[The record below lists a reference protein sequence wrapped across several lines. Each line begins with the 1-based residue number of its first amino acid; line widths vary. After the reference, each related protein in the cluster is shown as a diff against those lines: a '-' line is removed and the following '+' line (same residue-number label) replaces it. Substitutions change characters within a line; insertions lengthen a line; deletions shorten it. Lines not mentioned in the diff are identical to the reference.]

1 MSSLV
6 RSCMELRNI
15 FLRGWGTLKTAAV
28 YHARL
33 RTAHFAVQ
41 RIACGPLI
49 AAALTYHAEVRCS
62 TAVGQGPILRH
73 VGAAAGK
80 EVQAI
85 PCGTFLYRGC
95 NQTKGNPKTVG
106 FWRRFCILSPPRAK
120 GCRAGAQNIPAGG
133 KHADAGAARNRRTK
147 NGPSGRQPLRGAR
160 PKPRETTRARGAE
173 YLFYILPQ
181 KRKRLQ
187 RKVSFSRRGSLYL
200 DRRRVS
206 APLPAACYQLS
217 CVLYWATIRQIGS
230 CGGRLFI

>member
-33 RTAHFAVQ
+33 RTAHFVVQ
-41 RIACGPLI
+41 RIAYGPLI

-62 TAVGQGPILRH
+62 TAVGQGTILRH

-106 FWRRFCILSPPRAK
+106 FWRRFCILLPPRAK
-120 GCRAGAQNIPAGG
+120 GCRAGARNIPAGG
-133 KHADAGAARNRRTK
+133 NHADAGAVRNRRTK
-147 NGPSGRQPLRGAR
+147 NGRRDASPCGVRDRSREKRPAPEAR
-160 PKPRETTRARGAE
+160 NTFFTSYHKSTKDCNAR
-173 YLFYILPQ
+173 
-181 KRKRLQ
+181 
-187 RKVSFSRRGSLYL
+187 
-200 DRRRVS
+200 S
-206 APLPAACYQLS
+206 AFPAAGHC
-217 CVLYWATIRQIGS
+217 I
-230 CGGRLFI
+230 

>member
-33 RTAHFAVQ
+33 RTAHFVVQ
-41 RIACGPLI
+41 RIA
-49 AAALTYHAEVRCS
+49 
-62 TAVGQGPILRH
+62 
-73 VGAAAGK
+73 
-80 EVQAI
+80 
-85 PCGTFLYRGC
+85 CGTFLYRGC

-106 FWRRFCILSPPRAK
+106 FWRRFCVLLPPRAK
-120 GCRAGAQNIPAGG
+120 GCRAGARNIPAGG

-181 KRKRLQ
+181 KHKRLQ

-230 CGGRLFI
+230 WRDRFL

>member
-15 FLRGWGTLKTAAV
+15 FLRGWGTLNTAAV

-33 RTAHFAVQ
+33 RTAHFVVQ
-41 RIACGPLI
+41 RIA
-49 AAALTYHAEVRCS
+49 
-62 TAVGQGPILRH
+62 
-73 VGAAAGK
+73 
-80 EVQAI
+80 
-85 PCGTFLYRGC
+85 CGTFLYRGC

-106 FWRRFCILSPPRAK
+106 FWRRFCVLLPPRAK
-120 GCRAGAQNIPAGG
+120 GCRAGARNIPAGG
-133 KHADAGAARNRRTK
+133 KHADAGAARTRRTK

-181 KRKRLQ
+181 KHKRLQ

-217 CVLYWATIRQIGS
+217 CVLYCATIRQIGS
-230 CGGRLFI
+230 CRCD

>member
-33 RTAHFAVQ
+33 RTAHFVVQ
-41 RIACGPLI
+41 RIA
-49 AAALTYHAEVRCS
+49 
-62 TAVGQGPILRH
+62 
-73 VGAAAGK
+73 
-80 EVQAI
+80 
-85 PCGTFLYRGC
+85 CGTFLYRGC

-106 FWRRFCILSPPRAK
+106 FWRRFCVLLPPRAK
-120 GCRAGAQNIPAGG
+120 GCRAGARNIPAGG

-181 KRKRLQ
+181 KHKRLQ
-187 RKVSFSRRGSLYL
+187 RKVSFSRCGSLYL

-217 CVLYWATIRQIGS
+217 CVLYCATIRQIGS
-230 CGGRLFI
+230 CRCD

>member
-15 FLRGWGTLKTAAV
+15 FLRGRGTLKTAAV

-33 RTAHFAVQ
+33 RTAHFVVQ
-41 RIACGPLI
+41 RIA
-49 AAALTYHAEVRCS
+49 
-62 TAVGQGPILRH
+62 
-73 VGAAAGK
+73 
-80 EVQAI
+80 
-85 PCGTFLYRGC
+85 CGTFLYRGC

-106 FWRRFCILSPPRAK
+106 FWRRFCILLPPRVK
-120 GCRAGAQNIPAGG
+120 GCRAGARNIPAGG

-147 NGPSGRQPLRGAR
+147 NGPAGRQPLRGAR

-181 KRKRLQ
+181 KHKRLQ

-217 CVLYWATIRQIGS
+217 CVLYCATIRQIGI
-230 CGGRLFI
+230 CEIHIF

>member
-33 RTAHFAVQ
+33 RTAHFVVQ
-41 RIACGPLI
+41 RIA
-49 AAALTYHAEVRCS
+49 
-62 TAVGQGPILRH
+62 
-73 VGAAAGK
+73 
-80 EVQAI
+80 
-85 PCGTFLYRGC
+85 CGTFLYRGC

-106 FWRRFCILSPPRAK
+106 FWRRFCILLPPRVK
-120 GCRAGAQNIPAGG
+120 GCRAGARNIPAGG

-181 KRKRLQ
+181 KHKRLQ

-217 CVLYWATIRQIGS
+217 CVLYWATIRQIGI
-230 CGGRLFI
+230 CRCD

>member
-1 MSSLV
+1 
-6 RSCMELRNI
+6 MELRNI

-33 RTAHFAVQ
+33 RTAHFVVQ

-62 TAVGQGPILRH
+62 TAVGQGTILRH

-95 NQTKGNPKTVG
+95 NQTKG
-106 FWRRFCILSPPRAK
+106 
-120 GCRAGAQNIPAGG
+120 CRAGAQNIPAGG
-133 KHADAGAARNRRTK
+133 KHADAGAARNRRAK

-217 CVLYWATIRQIGS
+217 CVLYWATIRQIGI

>member
-33 RTAHFAVQ
+33 RTAHFVVQ
-41 RIACGPLI
+41 RIA
-49 AAALTYHAEVRCS
+49 
-62 TAVGQGPILRH
+62 
-73 VGAAAGK
+73 
-80 EVQAI
+80 
-85 PCGTFLYRGC
+85 CGTFLYRGC

-106 FWRRFCILSPPRAK
+106 FWRRFCVLLPPRAK
-120 GCRAGAQNIPAGG
+120 GCRAGARNIPAGG

-181 KRKRLQ
+181 KHKRLQ

-217 CVLYWATIRQIGS
+217 CVLYCATIRQIGS
-230 CGGRLFI
+230 CRCD

>member
-15 FLRGWGTLKTAAV
+15 FLRGWGTLKTTAV

-33 RTAHFAVQ
+33 RTAHFVVQ

-62 TAVGQGPILRH
+62 TAVGQGTILRH

-85 PCGTFLYRGC
+85 PCGTFLCRGC
-95 NQTKGNPKTVG
+95 NQTKGNPKTIG
-106 FWRRFCILSPPRAK
+106 FWRRFCILLPPRAK
-120 GCRAGAQNIPAGG
+120 GCRAGARNIPAGG
-133 KHADAGAARNRRTK
+133 KHAGRGCSPQSKNEKRAVGTPAPAGCATEAARND
-147 NGPSGRQPLRGAR
+147 PR
-160 PKPRETTRARGAE
+160 PGAE

-181 KRKRLQ
+181 KHKRLQ

-230 CGGRLFI
+230 WRDRFL

>member
-33 RTAHFAVQ
+33 RTAHFVVQ
-41 RIACGPLI
+41 RIA
-49 AAALTYHAEVRCS
+49 
-62 TAVGQGPILRH
+62 
-73 VGAAAGK
+73 
-80 EVQAI
+80 
-85 PCGTFLYRGC
+85 CGTFLYRGC

-106 FWRRFCILSPPRAK
+106 FWRRFCVLLPPRAK
-120 GCRAGAQNIPAGG
+120 GCRAGARNIPAGG

-181 KRKRLQ
+181 KHKRLQ

-217 CVLYWATIRQIGS
+217 CVLYCATIRQIG
-230 CGGRLFI
+230 I

>member
-33 RTAHFAVQ
+33 RTAHFVVQ
-41 RIACGPLI
+41 RIA
-49 AAALTYHAEVRCS
+49 
-62 TAVGQGPILRH
+62 
-73 VGAAAGK
+73 
-80 EVQAI
+80 
-85 PCGTFLYRGC
+85 CGTFLYRGC

-106 FWRRFCILSPPRAK
+106 FWRRFCVLLPPRAK
-120 GCRAGAQNIPAGG
+120 GCRAGARNIPAGG

-181 KRKRLQ
+181 KHKRLQ

-217 CVLYWATIRQIGS
+217 CVLYCATIRQIGI
-230 CGGRLFI
+230 CGEIS

>member
-15 FLRGWGTLKTAAV
+15 FLRGRGTLKTAAV

-33 RTAHFAVQ
+33 RTAHFVVQ
-41 RIACGPLI
+41 RIA
-49 AAALTYHAEVRCS
+49 
-62 TAVGQGPILRH
+62 
-73 VGAAAGK
+73 
-80 EVQAI
+80 
-85 PCGTFLYRGC
+85 CGTFLYRGC

-106 FWRRFCILSPPRAK
+106 FWRRFCILLPPRVK
-120 GCRAGAQNIPAGG
+120 GCRAGARNIPAGG

-181 KRKRLQ
+181 KHKRLQ

-217 CVLYWATIRQIGS
+217 CVLYCATIRQIGI
-230 CGGRLFI
+230 CEIHIF

>member
-33 RTAHFAVQ
+33 RTAHFVVQ
-41 RIACGPLI
+41 RIA
-49 AAALTYHAEVRCS
+49 
-62 TAVGQGPILRH
+62 
-73 VGAAAGK
+73 
-80 EVQAI
+80 
-85 PCGTFLYRGC
+85 CGTFLYRGC

-106 FWRRFCILSPPRAK
+106 FWRRFCILLPPRVK
-120 GCRAGAQNIPAGG
+120 GCRAGARNIPAGG

-181 KRKRLQ
+181 KHKRLQ

-230 CGGRLFI
+230 WRDRFL

>member
-33 RTAHFAVQ
+33 RTAHFVVQ

-62 TAVGQGPILRH
+62 TAVGQGTILRH

-106 FWRRFCILSPPRAK
+106 FWRRFCILLPPRAK
-120 GCRAGAQNIPAGG
+120 GCRAR
-133 KHADAGAARNRRTK
+133 ARNTFFPSYHKSTK
-147 NGPSGRQPLRGAR
+147 DCNAR
-160 PKPRETTRARGAE
+160 
-173 YLFYILPQ
+173 
-181 KRKRLQ
+181 
-187 RKVSFSRRGSLYL
+187 
-200 DRRRVS
+200 S
-206 APLPAACYQLS
+206 AFPAAGHC
-217 CVLYWATIRQIGS
+217 I
-230 CGGRLFI
+230 

>member
-33 RTAHFAVQ
+33 RTAHFVVQ
-41 RIACGPLI
+41 RIA
-49 AAALTYHAEVRCS
+49 
-62 TAVGQGPILRH
+62 
-73 VGAAAGK
+73 
-80 EVQAI
+80 
-85 PCGTFLYRGC
+85 CGTFLYRGC

-106 FWRRFCILSPPRAK
+106 FWRRFCILLPPRVK
-120 GCRAGAQNIPAGG
+120 GCRAGARNIPAGG

-181 KRKRLQ
+181 KHKRLQ

-217 CVLYWATIRQIGS
+217 CVLYCATIRQIGI
-230 CGGRLFI
+230 CEIHIF

>member
-1 MSSLV
+1 
-6 RSCMELRNI
+6 MELRNI

-33 RTAHFAVQ
+33 RTAHFVVQ
-41 RIACGPLI
+41 RIA
-49 AAALTYHAEVRCS
+49 
-62 TAVGQGPILRH
+62 
-73 VGAAAGK
+73 
-80 EVQAI
+80 
-85 PCGTFLYRGC
+85 CGTFLYRGC

-106 FWRRFCILSPPRAK
+106 FWRRFCILLPPRAK

-200 DRRRVS
+200 DRRRAS
-206 APLPAACYQLS
+206 APLPSACYQLS

-230 CGGRLFI
+230 WRDRFL

>member
-6 RSCMELRNI
+6 RSCMELWNI
-15 FLRGWGTLKTAAV
+15 FLRGRGTLKTAAV

-33 RTAHFAVQ
+33 RTAHFVVQ
-41 RIACGPLI
+41 RIA
-49 AAALTYHAEVRCS
+49 
-62 TAVGQGPILRH
+62 
-73 VGAAAGK
+73 
-80 EVQAI
+80 
-85 PCGTFLYRGC
+85 CGTFLYRGC

-106 FWRRFCILSPPRAK
+106 FWRRFCILLPPRVK
-120 GCRAGAQNIPAGG
+120 
-133 KHADAGAARNRRTK
+133 DAGAARNRRTK

-173 YLFYILPQ
+173 YLFSILPQ
-181 KRKRLQ
+181 KHKRLQ

-217 CVLYWATIRQIGS
+217 CVLYWATI
-230 CGGRLFI
+230 

>member
-33 RTAHFAVQ
+33 RTAHFVVQ

-62 TAVGQGPILRH
+62 TAVGQGTILRH

-106 FWRRFCILSPPRAK
+106 FLRRFCILLPPRAK
-120 GCRAGAQNIPAGG
+120 GWRAGARNIPAGG
-133 KHADAGAARNRRTK
+133 KHAGRGCSPQSKNKKRAVGTPAPAWCATEAARND
-147 NGPSGRQPLRGAR
+147 PR
-160 PKPRETTRARGAE
+160 P
-173 YLFYILPQ
+173 
-181 KRKRLQ
+181 
-187 RKVSFSRRGSLYL
+187 RRGIPFFHLTTKAQTIATQGQL
-200 DRRRVS
+200 FPPRVIVFRQAASKCALTGCLLS
-206 APLPAACYQLS
+206 AFV
-217 CVLYWATIRQIGS
+217 CVILGS
-230 CGGRLFI
+230 DSTNRKLQV

>member
-33 RTAHFAVQ
+33 RTAHFVVQ
-41 RIACGPLI
+41 RIA
-49 AAALTYHAEVRCS
+49 
-62 TAVGQGPILRH
+62 
-73 VGAAAGK
+73 
-80 EVQAI
+80 
-85 PCGTFLYRGC
+85 CGTFLYRGC

-106 FWRRFCILSPPRAK
+106 FWRRFCVLLPPRAK
-120 GCRAGAQNIPAGG
+120 GCRAGARNIPAGG

-173 YLFYILPQ
+173 YLFYIVPQ
-181 KRKRLQ
+181 KHKRLQ

-217 CVLYWATIRQIGS
+217 CVLYCATIRQIGS
-230 CGGRLFI
+230 CRCD

>member
-15 FLRGWGTLKTAAV
+15 FLRGRGTLKTAAV

-33 RTAHFAVQ
+33 RTAHFVVQ
-41 RIACGPLI
+41 RIA
-49 AAALTYHAEVRCS
+49 
-62 TAVGQGPILRH
+62 
-73 VGAAAGK
+73 
-80 EVQAI
+80 
-85 PCGTFLYRGC
+85 CGTFLYRGC

-106 FWRRFCILSPPRAK
+106 FLRRFCILLPPRAK
-120 GCRAGAQNIPAGG
+120 GCRAGARNIPAGG

-181 KRKRLQ
+181 KHKRLQ

-217 CVLYWATIRQIGS
+217 CVLYWATIRQTRI
-230 CGGRLFI
+230 CEIHIF

>member
-33 RTAHFAVQ
+33 RTAHFVVQ
-41 RIACGPLI
+41 RIA
-49 AAALTYHAEVRCS
+49 
-62 TAVGQGPILRH
+62 
-73 VGAAAGK
+73 
-80 EVQAI
+80 
-85 PCGTFLYRGC
+85 CGTFLYRGC

-106 FWRRFCILSPPRAK
+106 FWRRFCVLLPPRAK
-120 GCRAGAQNIPAGG
+120 GCRAGARNIPAGG

-181 KRKRLQ
+181 KHKRLQ

-206 APLPAACYQLS
+206 APYPSSGIGRIIRDIQLS
-217 CVLYWATIRQIGS
+217 EENLKKYRYE
-230 CGGRLFI
+230 RLSEIFPRIM

>member
-15 FLRGWGTLKTAAV
+15 FLRGWGTLKTAAM
-28 YHARL
+28 YPARL

-41 RIACGPLI
+41 RIA
-49 AAALTYHAEVRCS
+49 
-62 TAVGQGPILRH
+62 
-73 VGAAAGK
+73 
-80 EVQAI
+80 
-85 PCGTFLYRGC
+85 CGTFLYRGC

-106 FWRRFCILSPPRAK
+106 FWRRFCILLPPRAK
-120 GCRAGAQNIPAGG
+120 GCRAGARNIPAGG

-173 YLFYILPQ
+173 YLFSILPQ
-181 KRKRLQ
+181 KHKRLQ

-217 CVLYWATIRQIGS
+217 CVLYWATI
-230 CGGRLFI
+230 